1 MKSFHKCAY
10 SFFLVCRLHN
20 HIQLFIHTQVKHVI
34 LCVESNLLAFTQLTS
49 YNQIFVIYG

>member
-34 LCVESNLLAFTQLTS
+34 LCVESNLLAFTELTS